1 MKKRKE
7 ETVIMTQKRYSF
19 LVKYIYNNLVIQGK
33 LPDSILRVELSE
45 EEDLSDNEIKLKK

>member
-19 LVKYIYNNLVIQGK
+19 LVKYIYNNLVIHGK

-45 EEDLSDNEIKLKK
+45 EEDLSDN